1 MSGLMADLQSEAGN
15 LESGNFSNFFSE
27 AKTDL
32 KSLEEKLLGPDY
44 NYVSFINTPDEIGMG
59 PDGNLSQLVANVGGL
74 INYVELLA
82 TGTSKASTIGG
93 PLGDSFFLTTGAKCT
108 DTDTGNLVTR
118 SIWVNNIPDGKIPF
132 ITSALNGKKFTDFEG
147 LVPGVLG
154 NLASVH
160 PMQIFQAFT
169 AGAYPAC
176 QLITKTTRDQ
186 NNVEAQ
192 SSGYLTMEDIQI
204 MGIDGFENLKE
215 KRMKDKSM
223 NNKRMNKK
231 KDKSAMPDDEMVKL
245 YYGALGLLGLYI
257 FIKLFIRK
265 QK

>member
-1 MSGLMADLQSEAGN
+1 MSGFMDELKSEAGN

-32 KSLEEKLLGPDY
+32 QNLEKKLLGPDY

-59 PDGNLSQLVANVGGL
+59 PDGNLSQLVDNVGGL
-74 INYVELLA
+74 VNYVELLA
-82 TGTSKASTIGG
+82 TGTGKASTIGG
-93 PLGDSFFLTTGAKCT
+93 PLGDSFFLPTGAKCT
-108 DTDTGNLVTR
+108 DVDTGNLVTR

-154 NLASVH
+154 NLASIH

-169 AGAYPAC
+169 SGAYPSC
-176 QLITKTTRDQ
+176 QLVSKTTRDE
-186 NNVEAQ
+186 NNVEAPG
-192 SSGYLTMEDIQI
+192 SGYLTMEDIQI
-204 MGIDGFENLKE
+204 MGTDGFTTL
-215 KRMKDKSM
+215 
-223 NNKRMNKK
+223 NKKKNK
-231 KDKSAMPDDEMVKL
+231 KDKSVMPDDEIVKL

-257 FIKLFIRK
+257 FIKLFIKK

>member
-1 MSGLMADLQSEAGN
+1 
-15 LESGNFSNFFSE
+15 
-27 AKTDL
+27 
-32 KSLEEKLLGPDY
+32 
-44 NYVSFINTPDEIGMG
+44 
-59 PDGNLSQLVANVGGL
+59 
-74 INYVELLA
+74 
-82 TGTSKASTIGG
+82 
-93 PLGDSFFLTTGAKCT
+93 
-108 DTDTGNLVTR
+108 
-118 SIWVNNIPDGKIPF
+118 
-132 ITSALNGKKFTDFEG
+132 
-147 LVPGVLG
+147 
-154 NLASVH
+154 
-160 PMQIFQAFT
+160 MQIFQAFT
-169 AGAYPAC
+169 AGAYPDC

-204 MGIDGFENLKE
+204 MGIDGFENLKD